1 MAENN
6 TFTVDTTVPTETLTD
21 NLTPDEQDSLAV
33 GEKIGED
40 QEQLLAGKYKSAEEL
55 EKAYKELE
63 QKLGDKTEHETAET
77 EPESEPEPT
86 TLSDNANVITAASD
100 EYYSKDGKITP
111 ETLNK
116 FKGMSSQDLV
126 NAYLEVTKSP
136 NWQAQPPA
144 QVEDVTEN
152 QINEVKN
159 FAGGDQ
165 VYTNMVQWAGANL
178 DAKSIQAFANII
190 GSGSLDA
197 IKLAVTG
204 LKSQYDAANGTEG
217 KMVTGKTAPDRGDV
231 FRSQAEL
238 VAAMNDKRYDN
249 DPAYRQ
255 DVIEKLDR
263 SDLGF

>member
-1 MAENN
+1 MAEEN

-33 GEKIGED
+33 GEKITED

-55 EKAYKELE
+55 ERAYKELE
-63 QKLGDKTEHETAET
+63 AKLGDQPETAET
-77 EPESEPEPT
+77 EPEAEPEAVD
-86 TLSDNANVITAASD
+86 LSDNASLITSASD
-100 EYYSKDGKITP
+100 EYYANDGKLSP
-111 ETLNK
+111 ETLQK
-116 FKGMSSQDLV
+116 FQGMSSQDLV

-178 DAKSIQAFANII
+178 DAKSIQAFDNII